1 MKKVVVI
8 LLICI
13 YALAT
18 MGFALKEFYCCGKLE
33 SINFALLSE
42 TKQKCDKGEG
52 DGCCDN
58 KYKYYKVKDKHIS
71 SDKTT
76 SGVNHF
82 TELQIQH
89 SSFLDTTT
97 IPAEKTAMAY
107 CSHAPPIDE
116 GVSIYLFNCVFK
128 I

>member
-1 MKKVVVI
+1 MKKTTVI

-42 TKQKCDKGEG
+42 TKEKCDKGEG

-58 KYKYYKVKDKHIS
+58 KYKFYKVKDKHVS

-76 SGVNHF
+76 SIVNHF
-82 TELQIQH
+82 TELH
-89 SSFLDTTT
+89 LFYSPFLT
-97 IPAEKTAMAY
+97 ITIFPGEKTAMAY
-107 CSHAPPIDE
+107 SSHAPPDDKA
-116 GVSIYLFNCVFK
+116 VSIYLLNCDFR

>member
-1 MKKVVVI
+1 MKRSTVI

-18 MGFALKEFYCCGKLE
+18 MGFALNEFYCCGKLE

-42 TKQKCDKGEG
+42 TKEKCDKGEG
-52 DGCCDN
+52 NGCCDN
-58 KYKYYKVKDKHIS
+58 KYKFYKVKDKHIS
-71 SDKTT
+71 SDKTYNV
-76 SGVNHF
+76 VNHI
-82 TELQIQH
+82 TELEILK
-89 SSFLDTTT
+89 SSFLDTT
-97 IPAEKTAMAY
+97 IFSAEKAAMAY

-116 GVSIYLFNCVFK
+116 GVSIYLFNCVFR